1 MEHAIEAVNSEKL
14 NVTEAA
20 KVFNVPWQTLNDM
33 IKFVVNFSQFFP
45 KYYNILNNHNFK
57 ISNIHSTTR
66 ITVIYNNKNA
76 TKIKYLELY
85 LDI

>member
-1 MEHAIEAVNSEKL
+1 
-14 NVTEAA
+14 
-20 KVFNVPWQTLNDM
+20 M
-33 IKFVVNFSQFFP
+33 IKFVVNFSQFSP
-45 KYYNILNNHNFK
+45 EYYNILNNHNFK